1 MSESEKAD
9 YVGDSLQGLKSVGDA
24 AHKAGDA
31 LQGIGADV
39 LSKATETINDAQVR
53 STHLGSDIAKQ
64 AEAIAETQKDGIA
77 DRLEGVAGAFYRS
90 GQDLREKEAWLAQVL
105 DKGADEMTSFAATL
119 RSNDF
124 NSLVGNLQNLAR
136 RQPALFMGASVAAG
150 FALARVGRLAVVGA
164 SSEGTAA
171 DPAEAQK

>member
-9 YVGDSLQGLKSVGDA
+9 YVGDSFNSLKSVGDA

-39 LSKATETINDAQVR
+39 LSKASETVHDAQLR
-53 STHLGSDIAKQ
+53 STNLGSDIAKQ

-77 DRLEGVAGAFYRS
+77 DRLEGVAGALHRS
-90 GQDLREKEAWLAQVL
+90 GQDLREKEAWLAQL
-105 DKGADEMTSFAATL
+105 IDKSADEMTSFAATL

-124 NSLVGNLQNLAR
+124 NSLLGNMQRLAR

-150 FALARVGRLAVVGA
+150 FALARVGRIAVVAA
-164 SSEGTAA
+164 SSEGTA
-171 DPAEAQK
+171 DSAEAPK